1 MNKLVQEL
9 KHDHNAIMQVAR
21 GMNAAADLLDC
32 KAQLEPSMIS
42 AFVQFLRVFAGQCH
56 NEKEE
61 THLFPILAAKNNAR
75 ANQAIE
81 AMKRDH
87 RMAVQLVE
95 ELAGL
100 SISYSQNPTLVPSKL
115 AGVLRSLADLYG
127 SRIWKEDFMLFP
139 IAEQAFS
146 EREQQL
152 LRDEFK
158 QVEAEIGA
166 DVHSAF
172 EILAGKL
179 EALIEYR
186 NEYSVSP
193 AA

>member
-9 KHDHNAIMQVAR
+9 KHDHNAIMQVTR

-32 KAQLEPSMIS
+32 KAQLEPSIIS
-42 AFVQFLRVFAGQCH
+42 SFVQFLRVFAGQCH

-61 THLFPILAAKNNAR
+61 VYLLPILAAKNNAR
-75 ANQAIE
+75 ANQEIE
-81 AMKRDH
+81 AMETDH
-87 RMAVQLVE
+87 RVAVQLVD
-95 ELAGL
+95 ELASL
-100 SISYSQNPTLVPSKL
+100 STAYSQNPTLVPSKL
-115 AGVLRSLADLYG
+115 AAVLRSLADLYG
-127 SRIWKEDFMLFP
+127 SRIWTEDFMLFP
-139 IAEQAFS
+139 IAEQALS

-152 LRDEFK
+152 LRDKFK

-166 DVHSAF
+166 DVHNAF
-172 EILAGKL
+172 EVLAGKL

-186 NEYSVSP
+186 NEYPVSP